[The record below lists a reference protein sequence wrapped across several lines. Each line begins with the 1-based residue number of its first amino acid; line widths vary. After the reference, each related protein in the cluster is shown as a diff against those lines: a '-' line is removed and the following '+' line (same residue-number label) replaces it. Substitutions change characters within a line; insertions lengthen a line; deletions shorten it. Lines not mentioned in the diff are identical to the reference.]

1 MIRQARLNEKLKHA
15 DEKVLLERED
25 TFTKLQAL
33 ETSWNETK
41 DELAQSKQREEALTS
56 EKTSLEQSLSSQGS
70 EYQDKLAKLVIH
82 LIADS
87 LTRSTSVCQ
96 SAPSL
101 GVWDSRDEPYH
112 GDLQLFL
119 CEAVY
124 PCSSYLLIVTHYIY
138 YFLCKTKLFCE

>member
-1 MIRQARLNEKLKHA
+1 M
-15 DEKVLLERED
+15 ERED

-101 GVWDSRDEPYH
+101 GV
-112 GDLQLFL
+112 
-119 CEAVY
+119 
-124 PCSSYLLIVTHYIY
+124 
-138 YFLCKTKLFCE
+138 